1 MNNLRLLLAF
11 SSIIVFFGCV
21 ENEIER
27 YEVQISVEP
36 QSCASISPE
45 NIWSTVPWRQ
55 SIDHHYPCRWFC
67 F

>member
-27 YEVQISVEP
+27 YE
-36 QSCASISPE
+36 
-45 NIWSTVPWRQ
+45 R
-55 SIDHHYPCRWFC
+55 
-67 F
+67 